1 MQVRLPE
8 FPGHGSSPHVSLG
21 DRCKP
26 APPCPPSREP
36 VSESRFSSG
45 PRPAPGSP
53 AAQQVGQGVVA
64 RRSGPASSQQPAA
77 RHPTPLVSA
86 PLLPMALAGGWAALL
101 RPARALSASA
111 VQGLRSVSS
120 GCLQHAVHAAALTC
134 GSFHPLGAPTHSAP
148 LGPPPLPTAPQLS
161 TLVLAEHKGG
171 ALQPNTLHV
180 LTAARALGGPVTVL
194 VAGHGIGPVA
204 EAAAKAEGVSGVLT
218 ADDPCLAHGLAEP
231 AAALLATVE
240 QRCVVEVWWS
250 GGWAGQ
256 AGACCHCMPAS
267 GHRG

>member
-1 MQVRLPE
+1 M
-8 FPGHGSSPHVSLG
+8 
-21 DRCKP
+21 
-26 APPCPPSREP
+26 
-36 VSESRFSSG
+36 
-45 PRPAPGSP
+45 
-53 AAQQVGQGVVA
+53 
-64 RRSGPASSQQPAA
+64 
-77 RHPTPLVSA
+77 
-86 PLLPMALAGGWAALL
+86 
-101 RPARALSASA
+101 
-111 VQGLRSVSS
+111 
-120 GCLQHAVHAAALTC
+120 
-134 GSFHPLGAPTHSAP
+134 
-148 LGPPPLPTAPQLS
+148 
-161 TLVLAEHKGG
+161 LAEHKGG